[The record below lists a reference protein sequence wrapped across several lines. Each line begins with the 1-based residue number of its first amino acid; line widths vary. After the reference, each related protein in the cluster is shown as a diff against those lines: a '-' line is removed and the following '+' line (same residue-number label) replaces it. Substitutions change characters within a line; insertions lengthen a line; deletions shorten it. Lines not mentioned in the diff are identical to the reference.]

1 MTLLLTSLK
10 KYRDCNNPYVLN
22 SKLNLIEE
30 TKFSYVLRQEK
41 KVEKKGSIRSK
52 AMRPSA
58 AQLTEA
64 CLYTSAH
71 IFLPMPP

>member
-1 MTLLLTSLK
+1 MSVLVTSCKSIEIK
-10 KYRDCNNPYVLN
+10 KTYVLN

-58 AQLTEA
+58 AQLKEA

>member
-1 MTLLLTSLK
+1 MLVLVTSFKSIEIK
-10 KYRDCNNPYVLN
+10 KTYVLN